1 VTRAIG
7 LALLLSAA
15 SVRAQPDE
23 PAPPAAPAEDPAF
36 AEHLATAQKFY
47 EAGDFIH
54 ARVELLVAYKIKPAS
69 DVLFALGQVEF
80 NLKHYAK
87 AIEYYEQF
95 SSTNLDP
102 ERQALAQQAIGAA
115 RIELSRPAPK
125 PPLPPP
131 HREWDGT
138 DTGLVVTSGVLG
150 AAGGGLLYY
159 AHHLSQDRTGAL
171 HDYDNRI
178 QHARIVQWAAAGS
191 FAAGTAVLGAALLRW
206 RFHMVETKV
215 EVHPTA
221 GGVAFSLEHPL

>member
-7 LALLLSAA
+7 LALMLSAA
-15 SVRAQPDE
+15 SVRAQPAPDE
-23 PAPPAAPAEDPAF
+23 PAPPAEDPAF
-36 AEHLATAQKFY
+36 ATHLATAQKFY
-47 EAGDFIH
+47 EAGDLLH
-54 ARVELLVAYKIKPAS
+54 AREELLVAYAIKPAS

-115 RIELSRPAPK
+115 RIELSRP
-125 PPLPPP
+125 PPTPPRPPP

-138 DTGLVVTSGVLG
+138 DTSLVIASGVL
-150 AAGGGLLYY
+150 AAGGGGLLFY
-159 AHHLSQDRTGAL
+159 AHRLSQDRTGAL
-171 HDYDNRI
+171 HEYDSRI
-178 QHARIVQWAAAGS
+178 HHARIAQWTAVGS
-191 FAAGTAVLGAALLRW
+191 FAAGAAAISAALLRW
-206 RFHMVETKV
+206 RFHMVETTL

-221 GGVAFSLEHPL
+221 GGVAVSLEHPL